1 MYVIDTNCPT
11 FKELITRH
19 HAGLCPERYVLR
31 ARFCGLFLEKKRLHV
46 ARSKGDRRR
55 RVIIVGAGF
64 AGLEVARGLGDTQA
78 DVFLVDRQNYHL
90 FQPLLYQ
97 VATAALSPADIA
109 EPVRRLVRRYQNIS
123 VMLDEV
129 KAISTVDKTVTFGD
143 GRVLGYDILVIAT
156 GATHAYF
163 GHDDWQAFAPGLKT
177 LADAR
182 AIRSRILR
190 AFELADMTSEAEEKA
205 RLMTFIVV
213 GGGPSGV
220 ELAGSIAELARY
232 TLAKD
237 FHHIDP
243 RSAKV
248 LLLEAG
254 PRILSTFPEPLARYA
269 ARALARLGVTVR
281 EKTAVTGMTRES
293 VSVADEVIPVAVIIW
308 AAGVK
313 ASDLGR
319 MLGVETDKA
328 GRIKAGRDLSV
339 PGTDHIYALGDT
351 ALVEDKNGK
360 PLPGLAQVAQQQGK
374 HLGRSLARFLHDGQ
388 RPADFEFHDRGNVA
402 VIGRHAAV
410 ADFSWGKWTGAS
422 AWLLWALV
430 HIYLLAGL
438 QHRLLVGV
446 QWAWRYFTYDRG
458 ARLIVEQLDETKQ
471 C

>member
-1 MYVIDTNCPT
+1 MRDVVRSVT
-11 FKELITRH
+11 FNKRAIG
-19 HAGLCPERYVLR
+19 GLS
-31 ARFCGLFLEKKRLHV
+31 FKKKRLEV
-46 ARSKGDRRR
+46 AKAKGDHRK
-55 RVIIVGAGF
+55 RVIVVGAGF
-64 AGLEVARGLGDTQA
+64 AGLEVARGLGNTRA

-109 EPVRRLVRRYQNIS
+109 EPIRRLVRRYANIS
-123 VMLDEV
+123 VMLEEV
-129 KAISTVDKTVTFGD
+129 TAISKVDKTVAFGD
-143 GRVLGYDILVIAT
+143 GRVLRYDILVIAT

-163 GHDDWQAFAPGLKT
+163 GHDDWEAFAPGLKT

-182 AIRSRILR
+182 ANRSRILR
-190 AFELADMTSEAEEKA
+190 AFELADMTSDAAEKA
-205 RLMTFIVV
+205 RLMTFVVV

-254 PRILSTFPEPLARYA
+254 PRILATFPEPLARYA

-293 VSVADEVIPVAVIIW
+293 VSIAGEVISTAAIIW

-313 ASDLGR
+313 ASGLGR
-319 MLGVETDKA
+319 MLDVETDKA
-328 GRIKAGRDLSV
+328 GRIKARRNLSV
-339 PGTDHIYALGDT
+339 AGTDQIYALGDT
-351 ALVEDKNGK
+351 ALVEDKNGN

-374 HLGRSLARFLHDGQ
+374 HLGHALARFLQDGKE
-388 RPADFEFHDRGNVA
+388 PADFLFRDRGNVA

-458 ARLIVEQLDETKQ
+458 ARLIVEPLDETKK